1 MVRKTQILVEE
12 KEYNALPKSFK
23 ETKKFCKVVRIQK
36 SPYLGVLKFHVSIPS
51 GRGFWAGAPSNL
63 P

>member
-1 MVRKTQILVEE
+1 MVRTTQILVEE

-36 SPYLGVLKFHVSIPS
+36 SPYLGVLKFHKTFRVV
-51 GRGFWAGAPSNL
+51 GK
-63 P
+63 